1 MGPAGEADE
10 SLTRRFATTQGELTY
25 AQLADAIAPY
35 LAALLDRIA
44 DGDYANQPFT
54 DELVKHF
61 HHAIIGELL
70 PDIAGEW
77 RREPVQIGHHVP
89 ADWFQVPMLMRDYA
103 DNVQARFADAGT
115 LELQIEL
122 LAYAEGEFLHIHPF
136 ADFNG
141 RAVRAFLSELLMR
154 LDFPPVEV
162 AVERGTARFDEY
174 TTVLAHY
181 DNGRIGPL
189 VEFWEERL
197 DSELPTIVDGEG
209 SWGSS

>member
-10 SLTRRFATTQGELTY
+10 SLTRPFATTQGELTY
-25 AQLADAIAPY
+25 AQLADAIAPH

-44 DGDYANQPFT
+44 DGDYADQPFT

-103 DNVQARFADAGT
+103 DNVQARIAGAET
-115 LELQIEL
+115 LGFQLEL

-141 RAVRAFLSELLMR
+141 RAVRALLSELLMR
-154 LDFPPVEV
+154 LDFPPIEI
-162 AVERGTARFDEY
+162 ATERGTPRFGEY
-174 TTVLAHY
+174 TTALAHY
-181 DNGRIGPL
+181 DNGRIEPL
-189 VEFWEERL
+189 IEFWEQRL
-197 DSELPTIVDGEG
+197 DEG
-209 SWGSS
+209 A

>member
-1 MGPAGEADE
+1 MGAAGEADE

-25 AQLADAIAPY
+25 AQLADVIAPY
-35 LAALLDRIA
+35 LAALLERIA
-44 DGDYANQPFT
+44 DGDYLAQPFT

-77 RREPVQIGHHVP
+77 RREPLQIGHHVP

-103 DNVQARFADAGT
+103 DNVQARLAGADT

-122 LAYAEGEFLHIHPF
+122 LTYAEGEFLHIHPF

-141 RAVRAFLSELLMR
+141 RAVRAFLSELLVR
-154 LDFPPVEV
+154 LDFPPIEV
-162 AVERGTARFDEY
+162 AVERGTPRFGEY
-174 TTVLAHY
+174 TAALAHY
-181 DNGRIGPL
+181 DNGRTGPL
-189 VEFWEERL
+189 AEFWEERL
-197 DSELPTIVDGEG
+197 RAGP
-209 SWGSS
+209 

>member
-44 DGDYANQPFT
+44 DGKYASQPFT
-54 DELVKHF
+54 DELVKRF
-61 HHAIIGELL
+61 HRAIIGELL

-103 DNVQARFADAGT
+103 DNVQARHADADT
-115 LELQIEL
+115 LELQVEL

-141 RAVRAFLSELLMR
+141 RAVRALLSELLVR

-162 AVERGTARFDEY
+162 AVERDTARFNEY
-174 TTVLAHY
+174 TTALAHY

-189 VEFWEERL
+189 IEFWNERL
-197 DSELPTIVDGEG
+197 ADGL
-209 SWGSS
+209 

>member
-44 DGDYANQPFT
+44 NGDYANQPFT

-77 RREPVQIGHHVP
+77 RRERVQIGHQVP
-89 ADWFQVPMLMRDYA
+89 ADRFQVPMLMRDYA
-103 DNVQARFADAGT
+103 DNVQARLAGADT

-122 LAYAEGEFLHIHPF
+122 LTYAEGEFLHIHPF

-141 RAVRAFLSELLMR
+141 RAVRAFLNELLVR

-162 AVERGTARFDEY
+162 AVERGTARFNEY
-174 TTVLAHY
+174 TTALAHY
-181 DNGRIGPL
+181 DNGRIRPL
-189 VEFWEERL
+189 IEFWEERL
-197 DSELPTIVDGEG
+197 DVELPTILDGED
-209 SWGSS
+209 